1 MISGGVAKNKGM
13 NEMQET
19 LSIKNKS
26 CSASRRRD
34 APDIELSGAPRRR
47 DAPDIELSGAPRR
60 RDAVAVTQ
68 SGARVG

>member
-19 LSIKNKS
+19 LSIENKS

-34 APDIELSGAPRRR
+34 APDIELSGASRRR
-47 DAPDIELSGAPRR
+47 DA
-60 RDAVAVTQ
+60 TQ